1 MAALHPPPSRFVDGW
16 DQLHEA
22 AAREAG
28 ACDFGTDYAWGLK
41 VLLQSLDYDPHFT
54 PVGKLSAWQMIVDA
68 LASRAVAFA
77 SMHTHPG
84 YAENTI
90 RKPLVIVGMPRTG
103 TTALHRLLLEDP
115 QFQGPEKWLLSAP
128 MPRPP
133 VAGWSENRWFQK
145 EVDELNAR
153 FGATPE
159 QRAAHNMVAHE
170 VDECLWLQR
179 QSFVS
184 HMWACNWSAATYDTW
199 WQAQDETASYDYLRQ
214 CLQLIGLNDPDRR
227 WLLKNPSH
235 ILHLDQ
241 LFRIFPDAQVIH
253 THRDPAKA
261 IPSLCA
267 IMMGAHNIMESNR
280 REQRAH
286 NMGMREVA
294 KWERGMRDA
303 MQVRAAHEAQVM
315 DVIHGDF
322 HQNPMGVVRQIYTFA
337 GLELPPAVEQAMAGR
352 IATKPELAHGVHRYA
367 AADFGLA
374 EEQIREMF
382 ASYMD
387 NFDLRPSAAGVTP

>member
-1 MAALHPPPSRFVDGW
+1 MANLHTPPPRFVDGW

-28 ACDFGTDYAWGLK
+28 AADFGSDYVWGLK
-41 VLLQSLDYDPHFT
+41 VLLQSLDYDPRFT
-54 PVGKLSAWQMIVDA
+54 AVGKASVWQMLIDTLAGRAVA
-68 LASRAVAFA
+68 LASMRQ
-77 SMHTHPG
+77 HPG
-84 YAENTI
+84 FAANTL

-103 TTALHRLLLEDP
+103 TTALHKLLMVDP

-133 VAGWSENRWFQK
+133 VASWSQNRWFQK
-145 EVDELNAR
+145 EVAELDAR

-184 HMWACNWSAATYDTW
+184 NMWAGGWSAATYDAW
-199 WQAQDETASYDYLRQ
+199 WQAQDEAASYDHLRQ

-235 ILHLDQ
+235 ILRLEQ
-241 LFRIFPDAQVIH
+241 LFRVFPDAQVIQ

-267 IMMGAHNIMESNR
+267 ILIGGHHIMETGR
-280 REQRAH
+280 REERAH
-286 NMGMREVA
+286 IMGMREVA
-294 KWERGMRDA
+294 KWSGGVRDA
-303 MQVRAAHEAQVM
+303 MPVRAAHPGQVM
-315 DVIHGDF
+315 DVVHSDF
-322 HQNPMGVVRQIYTFA
+322 HADQMGTVRRIYDFA
-337 GLELPPAVEQAMAGR
+337 GLELTPAVEAAMGER
-352 IATKPELAHGVHRYA
+352 IAAKPELSHGIHRYA
-367 AADFGLA
+367 AADFGLV
-374 EEQIREMF
+374 EEEIRDMF
-382 ASYMD
+382 GSYMD
-387 NFDLRPSAAGVTP
+387 TFDLRPKTAGASA